1 MKKMG
6 HNFVTQSDTE
16 VLLNSF
22 LAWGVDCVNKFK
34 GMFAFAIYDRELVE
48 LLIFRDQLGIKPV
61 YYTTIDDVFY
71 ISSEL
76 KSFVKVHSI
85 DLNLNKLIEYASCGS
100 ILGQETLFKNI
111 NELEPGCYIRVDS
124 NLNIRN
130 HQYFNLGDTFNC
142 SSKLPDFN
150 ELEEAISQSVA
161 CHMRC
166 DVNYGT
172 QLSGGVDS
180 SLITAIAAIHRGKNQ
195 KKDLESFSVELDFPS
210 LNESRFQ
217 KIVSEQYNTHH
228 NRHVF
233 GDKDIEEKLIKCIW
247 MYDYPLHHPNIIPSY
262 LMNGMAREKKLKVL
276 LAGDGADE
284 LFAGYAWNF
293 NDYSHTSS
301 LQKIVGSSCFTP
313 IELNKKIFSGASLDL
328 TPRYALIKSIDDPHT
343 AVTLLDQRCTLDKWL
358 QRQDRAGMYAS
369 IEIRVPFCN
378 LGLFKLV
385 NAVSFSNKTMNG
397 KTPKYLLKKISGKY
411 LDETIV
417 HRRKVGF
424 GVPLEDWFRNNS
436 QLGSMLRYL
445 KDDLFKSRPLYNH
458 EFVNELIENHL
469 NHKGDYGRALWVI
482 LNVELWHRIF
492 IDGSFNSLLD

>member
-1 MKKMG
+1 MCGFASAFSKHVITDHLELKIHEMNSLISHRGPDSKGYHRSNKYACAFSRLSIVDLDSRADQPFQDPTGRYVLVFNGEIYNYVELRIELKKMG
-6 HNFVTQSDTE
+6 HDFVTQSDTE

-22 LAWGVDCVNKFK
+22 LAWGVDCVNKFE

-61 YYTTIDDVFY
+61 YYTTIGDVFY

-85 DLNLNKLIEYASCGS
+85 DLNLNKLVEYASCGS

-142 SSKLPDFN
+142 SSKLPDVN

-161 CHMRC
+161 RHMRC

-180 SLITAIAAIHRGKNQ
+180 SLITAIAAIHRGENQ

-217 KIVSEQYNTHH
+217 KIVSDQYNTHH

-262 LMNGMAREKKLKVL
+262 RMNEMAREKKLKVL

-293 NDYSHTSS
+293 NDYS
-301 LQKIVGSSCFTP
+301 
-313 IELNKKIFSGASLDL
+313 NLD
-328 TPRYALIKSIDDPHT
+328 
-343 AVTLLDQRCTLDKWL
+343 V
-358 QRQDRAGMYAS
+358 
-369 IEIRVPFCN
+369 F
-378 LGLFKLV
+378 
-385 NAVSFSNKTMNG
+385 
-397 KTPKYLLKKISGKY
+397 
-411 LDETIV
+411 
-417 HRRKVGF
+417 
-424 GVPLEDWFRNNS
+424 
-436 QLGSMLRYL
+436 
-445 KDDLFKSRPLYNH
+445 
-458 EFVNELIENHL
+458 
-469 NHKGDYGRALWVI
+469 
-482 LNVELWHRIF
+482 
-492 IDGSFNSLLD
+492 